1 MEAGKC
7 WKWCQI
13 GEERWSGR
21 LSPAAGGA
29 ARHGARGAL
38 VTACVTAVFDVGEAD
53 IALGSRGPARVA
65 LARQVAMYL
74 HHVILGRTLT
84 DIAVDFGRDRTTVAH
99 ACRLVEDRRDEPE
112 FDATVSELEAAL
124 QDGLAL
130 IAKARRVA

>member
-1 MEAGKC
+1 MLEMVSNRG
-7 WKWCQI
+7 
-13 GEERWSGR
+13 GTVVG
-21 LSPAAGGA
+21 PVVAGGGRRGP
-29 ARHGARGAL
+29 ARGAGAL